1 MEARITTRK
10 DVETLLT
17 DLEARK
23 SNIRAKDEIA
33 RIYYSAIFDLFSM
46 YLQVMKQTG
55 TDYLI
60 LDVPTS
66 MLNLIFG
73 RVKTKRKAKSK

>member
-10 DVETLLT
+10 DVETLLA
-17 DLEARK
+17 DLESRK
-23 SNIRAKDEIA
+23 NNIRAKDEIA
-33 RIYYSAIFDLFSM
+33 RIHYSALFSLLSM

-55 TDYLI
+55 TDFLI

-66 MLNLIFG
+66 MLNVMFG
-73 RVKTKRKAKSK
+73 RPKVKRVKRK

>member
-10 DVETLLT
+10 DVETLLA
-17 DLEARK
+17 DLESRK
-23 SNIRAKDEIA
+23 NNIKAKDEIA
-33 RIYYSAIFDLFSM
+33 RIHYSALFSLFSM
-46 YLQVMKQTG
+46 YLQVMKQNG

-73 RVKTKRKAKSK
+73 RVKTKRKVKK